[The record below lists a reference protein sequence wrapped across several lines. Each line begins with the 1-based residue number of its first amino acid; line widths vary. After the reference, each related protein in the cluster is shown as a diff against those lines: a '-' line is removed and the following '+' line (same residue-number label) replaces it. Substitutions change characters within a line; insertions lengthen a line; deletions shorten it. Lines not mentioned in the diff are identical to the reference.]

1 MYTKPCL
8 PPTSTHVNGGSFVYI
23 LFTVFFSTMDRAAC
37 PGKTLGVGSRR
48 QRDTNLLVRVYTFE

>member
-37 PGKTLGVGSRR
+37 PGKTLGGRR
-48 QRDTNLLVRVYTFE
+48 QRDTNLLVWAYTFE